1 MIRWQAT
8 RLLTR
13 SVRSG
18 HYMTGYQRSFIRN
31 YASDVED
38 LKKEADRLE
47 TDKSASTTG
56 VLDYEK
62 QLEVVLYFDHIYPMP
77 ISGLSLKRKF
87 LSPIQN
93 RVTTDDLKK
102 KVLDLSSTDNNP
114 LPANTKIAEFV
125 PLKRDAGAFVKFEV
139 PPETTCKEL
148 INQIVS
154 NLEENEVQHN
164 KNIFNYV
171 RNLFWNQFPK
181 CYQVKG
187 TPWIEDL
194 RRYPSPKLKVI
205 FEGDPL
211 TEEELYLLFRRYG
224 LIVDIIPVS
233 SSNPTATII
242 FKYLRSAVCAKNC
255 ITGISLNSNMT
266 TLHLQ
271 YIPIERANH
280 LVDFIVNH
288 QKITIPAIIALLATL
303 AVLIFDPIRQL
314 FIEQNITHKYSLET
328 YKDNRYVKVIYY
340 PYRRFVQWLN
350 NSYDYIDEKLNQVY
364 EGKGDLEPTSEDS
377 GNINILWNE
386 RFEKIKQ
393 LKLWIYENINTFI
406 IVKGP
411 KGSGKEEFVL
421 DHTLNNDEKLKR
433 KVLYIDCDTLVK
445 ARSDNALIKTTAHQL
460 GYFPVFTWTNSISQF
475 VDLGVQGM
483 TGQKSGLS
491 ESKETQLKNM
501 FLLTTQALRN
511 IALSEYDDYKN
522 DTIKQQKRRTRKNEN
537 ETDEKKG
544 ISVEEEII
552 KEEDYL
558 QQHPEAKPIIVVN
571 NFQRKSD
578 GNNDLIYKLI
588 AEWTSLLVQSNMS
601 HVIFITHDVGS
612 VQHLT
617 DSLPN
622 QVFKTISLSDAS
634 QRSAK
639 QYVWNQLNDP
649 SLMNPDTLDKYIE
662 PLGGRM
668 LDLQAFIR
676 RIKSGESA
684 NDALSE
690 MVNQASEQI
699 TTFFLN
705 NTVAN
710 ESDNNWNTAQVWA
723 IMKFLSENDSF
734 EYNELSKISLFKSS
748 NETLATLSALEKH
761 DLISFTREKGVLS
774 RISTGRPLYKAAF
787 KELIDDRRV
796 YKLYE
801 TDYYNN
807 LISIENTKILKLEDE
822 INKISSLSDI
832 KYLKSR
838 LEYVLAKINA
848 ATDTIMKYEEKIKE
862 IGKLNESSSSSFLG
876 IKFN

>member
-1 MIRWQAT
+1 M
-8 RLLTR
+8 
-13 SVRSG
+13 S
-18 HYMTGYQRSFIRN
+18 GYQRPFIRN

-62 QLEVVLYFDHIYPMP
+62 QSEVVLYFDHIYPMP

-93 RVTTDDLKK
+93 RVTTDDLKQ
-102 KVLDLSSTDNNP
+102 KVLDLSSTDSNP
-114 LPANTKIAEFV
+114 LPENTKISEFV

-171 RNLFWNQFPK
+171 KNLFWNKFPK

-255 ITGISLNSNMT
+255 ITGISLNSSMT

-271 YIPIERANH
+271 YIPIERVNY
-280 LVDFIVNH
+280 LMDFIVNH
-288 QKITIPAIIALLATL
+288 QKITIPAIVALLATL

-314 FIEQNITHKYSLET
+314 FIEQHITHKYSLET
-328 YKDNRYVKVIYY
+328 YKDNRYVKVVYY
-340 PYRRFVQWLN
+340 PYRSLVQWLN

-364 EGKGDLEPTSEDS
+364 EGKGDLEVTSEDS
-377 GNINILWNE
+377 ENINILWNE

-406 IVKGP
+406 VVKGP

-433 KVLYIDCDTLVK
+433 KVLYIDCDALVK
-445 ARSDNALIKTTAHQL
+445 ARSDNGLIKTTARQL

-475 VDLGVQGM
+475 VDLGVQGL

-501 FLLTTQALRN
+501 FSLTTQALRN
-511 IALSEYDDYKN
+511 IALSDYEDYRN
-522 DTIKQQKRRTRKNEN
+522 DTIKQQKRRTRKTEN
-537 ETDEKKG
+537 NTDEKPS

-578 GNNDLIYKLI
+578 GNNDMIYKLI
-588 AEWTSLLVQSNMS
+588 AEWTSSLVQSNMS

-649 SLMNPDTLDKYIE
+649 SLMNPDSLDKYIE

-710 ESDNNWNTAQVWA
+710 ESDSNWNTAQVWA

-748 NETLATLSALEKH
+748 NETLATLAALEKH

-787 KELIDDRRV
+787 KELINDRKV

-807 LISIENTKILKLEDE
+807 LITIESTKIFKLEDE
-822 INKISSLSDI
+822 INKISRLSDI
-832 KYLKSR
+832 KYLKNR
-838 LEYVLAKINA
+838 LEYVSSKINT
-848 ATDTIMKYEEKIKE
+848 ATETIMKYEEKIKE
-862 IGKLNESSSSSFLG
+862 IGKLNEKSSSSFLG

>member
-1 MIRWQAT
+1 MICCGCNLRPNGM
-8 RLLTR
+8 LT
-13 SVRSG
+13 
-18 HYMTGYQRSFIRN
+18 TKQR
-31 YASDVED
+31 
-38 LKKEADRLE
+38 KK
-47 TDKSASTTG
+47 
-56 VLDYEK
+56 
-62 QLEVVLYFDHIYPMP
+62 
-77 ISGLSLKRKF
+77 
-87 LSPIQN
+87 N
-93 RVTTDDLKK
+93 
-102 KVLDLSSTDNNP
+102 
-114 LPANTKIAEFV
+114 
-125 PLKRDAGAFVKFEV
+125 
-139 PPETTCKEL
+139 
-148 INQIVS
+148 
-154 NLEENEVQHN
+154 N

-171 RNLFWNQFPK
+171 KNLFWNQFPK

-224 LIVDIIPVS
+224 LIVDIIPAS

-242 FKYLRSAVCAKNC
+242 FKYLRSAICAKNC
-255 ITGISLNSNMT
+255 ITGISLNSSMT

-271 YIPIERANH
+271 YIPIERVNY
-280 LVDFIVNH
+280 LMDFIVNH
-288 QKITIPAIIALLATL
+288 QKITIPAIVALLATL

-328 YKDNRYVKVIYY
+328 YKDNRYVKLVYY
-340 PYRRFVQWLN
+340 PYRRLVQWLN
-350 NSYDYIDEKLNQVY
+350 NSYDYIDEKLNKVY
-364 EGKGDLEPTSEDS
+364 EGEGDLESNSEDS

-406 IVKGP
+406 VVKGP

-421 DHTLNNDEKLKR
+421 DHTLNNDDKLKR
-433 KVLYIDCDTLVK
+433 KVLYIDCDSLVK

-475 VDLGVQGM
+475 VDLGVQGL

-511 IALSEYDDYKN
+511 IALSDYEDYKN
-522 DTIKQQKRRTRKNEN
+522 DSIKQQKRRTRKNEN
-537 ETDEKKG
+537 QTDEKSSL
-544 ISVEEEII
+544 SVEDEII

-558 QQHPEAKPIIVVN
+558 QQHPEAKPIIVIN

-649 SLMNPDTLDKYIE
+649 SLMNPDSLDKYIE

-723 IMKFLSENDSF
+723 IMKFLSESDSF
-734 EYNELSKISLFKSS
+734 EYNELGKISLFKSS

-787 KELIDDRRV
+787 KELINDKRV

-822 INKISSLSDI
+822 INKISKLSDV
-832 KYLKSR
+832 KYLKNR
-838 LEYVLAKINA
+838 LEYVLSKINA
-848 ATDTIMKYEEKIKE
+848 ATDVIMKYEEKIKE
-862 IGKLNESSSSSFLG
+862 IGKLNESSPSSFLG